1 MVYMGGV
8 VWRKKPE
15 RCDHLICNRSFNPCL
30 SSLYLV
36 LLCVRRVLVS
46 LYNPMLSF
54 VSLMVLPLSEIYA
67 HPSDMLAV
75 MAEKLGGSTFRT
87 ILCIDAVTILCGGV
101 LTSIVGK
108 FVPAV
113 ILGRDL
119 LI

>member
-1 MVYMGGV
+1 
-8 VWRKKPE
+8 
-15 RCDHLICNRSFNPCL
+15 
-30 SSLYLV
+30 V

-101 LTSIVGK
+101 LTSIVGTCDTCSDTK
-108 FVPAV
+108 
-113 ILGRDL
+113 RDL

>member
-1 MVYMGGV
+1 
-8 VWRKKPE
+8 
-15 RCDHLICNRSFNPCL
+15 
-30 SSLYLV
+30 
-36 LLCVRRVLVS
+36 VLVS
-46 LYNPMLSF
+46 LYNPLLSF

-108 FVPAV
+108 YVPVV
-113 ILGRDL
+113 IRSVDCLHYGSDFFCISRSWGRSRRCVYVQRCV
-119 LI
+119 ISNST

>member
-1 MVYMGGV
+1 
-8 VWRKKPE
+8 
-15 RCDHLICNRSFNPCL
+15 
-30 SSLYLV
+30 V

-108 FVPAV
+108 CDTCSDTK
-113 ILGRDL
+113 RDL
-119 LI
+119 SI